1 MNSEEALK
9 AFFEMESESELSS
22 LTCTSTEES
31 ESDKEPCEKDFS
43 DQEEEDQ
50 TPMQPDYKENIS
62 HPTCIQNGVF
72 VEPVGTKRE
81 KMESKQRKRHVTI
94 VQSVK
99 SSFVKN
105 ALKVLTPRVRS
116 ENY

>member
-1 MNSEEALK
+1 MNPEEALK
-9 AFFEMESESELSS
+9 AFFAMESESELSS
-22 LTCTSTEES
+22 LACTSSEES
-31 ESDKEPCEKDFS
+31 ESDEEPCEKDFS

-81 KMESKQRKRHVTI
+81 KNGKQTKKKTCKYCAKCEIFLCKECFEGFNTKSKV
-94 VQSVK
+94 
-99 SSFVKN
+99 
-105 ALKVLTPRVRS
+105 
-116 ENY
+116 